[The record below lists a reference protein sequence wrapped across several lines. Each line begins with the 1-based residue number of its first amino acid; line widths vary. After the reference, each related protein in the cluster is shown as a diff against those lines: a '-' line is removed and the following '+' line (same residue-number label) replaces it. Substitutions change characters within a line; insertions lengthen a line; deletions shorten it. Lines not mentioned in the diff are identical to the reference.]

1 MATLDFTE
9 LDKKPPGE
17 ALEALVRLIGER
29 LGMRVE
35 WSGRGADG
43 GRDLIF
49 HETQEG
55 PLKSRSIK
63 WLVNCK
69 DNSESS
75 ASVGERDVGSVSD
88 KTAQHKCEGF
98 LLATT
103 TTASTAL
110 KDKLDSLDF
119 SSGGSIHTK
128 VWDRFELTKF
138 LLEDRFSDLM
148 LQFFPKQKAR
158 AVALTIDHAREI
170 IEASV
175 PRVVIGAIRHHLM
188 RHAERYALLSG
199 ERIWPHDEDQRALID
214 GLKRDATRRRRLK
227 RAAQTIQK
235 LHFDAFLAFVDAL
248 IRNFPTEARQLL
260 VLVAKTTPE
269 NSLIFNAVQIL
280 REYDDFSQEE
290 EIEITRRCDYETLFE
305 LYHEST
311 HEFLGDTGIWED
323 RLPREAHRSF
333 DHVVLQDVKRVD
345 DLEFSG
351 GDSVSFTARVDLVV
365 DGQSS
370 DPEEPSGTGTFSCTV
385 SGYLTDDGIE
395 IESVV

>member
-55 PLKSRSIK
+55 PLKYRSIK

-69 DNSESS
+69 DNSESNS
-75 ASVGERDVGSVSD
+75 SVGERDVGGVID
-88 KTAQHKCEGF
+88 KTVQHKCDGF

-103 TTASTAL
+103 TTASTGL
-110 KDKLDSLDF
+110 KEKLDSFDL

-175 PRVVIGAIRHHLM
+175 PRVVVGAVRRHLM
-188 RHAERYALLSG
+188 RHSERYALLSG
-199 ERIWPHDEDQRALID
+199 EKIWPHDEDQRGLID
-214 GLKRDATRRRRLK
+214 GLRGDATRRRRMK
-227 RAAQTIQK
+227 QAAQKI
-235 LHFDAFLAFVDAL
+235 
-248 IRNFPTEARQLL
+248 
-260 VLVAKTTPE
+260 
-269 NSLIFNAVQIL
+269 
-280 REYDDFSQEE
+280 
-290 EIEITRRCDYETLFE
+290 
-305 LYHEST
+305 
-311 HEFLGDTGIWED
+311 
-323 RLPREAHRSF
+323 
-333 DHVVLQDVKRVD
+333 
-345 DLEFSG
+345 
-351 GDSVSFTARVDLVV
+351 
-365 DGQSS
+365 
-370 DPEEPSGTGTFSCTV
+370 
-385 SGYLTDDGIE
+385 
-395 IESVV
+395 

>member
-1 MATLDFTE
+1 MATFDFTE

-17 ALEALVRLIGER
+17 ALEALVRLIGAR

-69 DNSESS
+69 DNSDSG
-75 ASVGERDVGSVSD
+75 ASVGERDIGSVTD
-88 KTAQHKCEGF
+88 KIAQHKCSGF

-103 TTASTAL
+103 TTASTGL
-110 KDKLDSLDF
+110 KDKLDRLDF
-119 SSGGSIHTK
+119 SSGGDIHTK

-148 LQFFPKQKAR
+148 LQFFPRQKAR

-170 IEASV
+170 IESSV
-175 PRVVIGAIRHHLM
+175 PRVVIGAIRRHLVP
-188 RHAERYALLSG
+188 HEERVALLSG
-199 ERIWPHDEDQRALID
+199 EKIWPHDKDQQNLINTLNID
-214 GLKRDATRRRRLK
+214 LIRRRFIFLK
-227 RAAQTIQK
+227 SAAQIAQH
-235 LHFDAFLAFVDAL
+235 LQFEAFLAFVDAL

-260 VLVAKTTPE
+260 VMVTKITPE
-269 NSLIFNAVQIL
+269 NSLAFNAVQIL
-280 REYDDFSQEE
+280 REYEDFSQDE
-290 EIEITRRCDYETLFE
+290 EIEITKRCDRETLFE

-311 HEFLGDTGIWED
+311 YEFLSDARIWAD
-323 RLPREAHRSF
+323 RLPTEAHRSF
-333 DHVVLQDVKRVD
+333 DQAVLQYIKRLD

-351 GDSVSFTARVDLVV
+351 GGF
-365 DGQSS
+365 
-370 DPEEPSGTGTFSCTV
+370 C
-385 SGYLTDDGIE
+385 
-395 IESVV
+395 

>member
-1 MATLDFTE
+1 M
-9 LDKKPPGE
+9 
-17 ALEALVRLIGER
+17 ER
-29 LGMRVE
+29 PR
-35 WSGRGADG
+35 RRR

-69 DNSESS
+69 DNSDSN
-75 ASVGERDVGSVSD
+75 ASVGERDVGSVID
-88 KTAQHKCEGF
+88 KTAQHKCDGF

-103 TTASTAL
+103 TTASTGL
-110 KDKLDSLDF
+110 KEKLDSLDF
-119 SSGGSIHTK
+119 SSGGDIHTK

-158 AVALTIDHAREI
+158 AVALTIDHARQI
-170 IEASV
+170 IQASV
-175 PRVVIGAIRHHLM
+175 PRVVIGAVRRHLM

-199 ERIWPHDEDQRALID
+199 EKIWPHDEDQRSLID
-214 GLKRDATRRRRLK
+214 GLRSDAMRRRRLK
-227 RAAQTIQK
+227 QAAQKIQK
-235 LHFDAFLAFVDAL
+235 LHFDAFLAFIDAL
-248 IRNFPTEARQLL
+248 IRNFPAEAMQLL

-290 EIEITRRCDYETLFE
+290 EIEITRRCDDETLFE
-305 LYHEST
+305 LYHELAYDCLS
-311 HEFLGDTGIWED
+311 DTGIWED
-323 RLPREAHRSF
+323 RLPRKVHRSF
-333 DHVVLQDVKRVD
+333 DHVILRDVKRID

-351 GDSVSFTARVDLVV
+351 GHAVSFTACVNLVV
-365 DGQSS
+365 DGHSS
-370 DPEEPSGTGTFSCTV
+370 DPGEPSGTDTFSCTV
-385 SGYLTDDGIE
+385 SGCLTDDGID